1 MRKEIFQ
8 AIADRIA
15 QKVPDIKYID
25 LWNEQLAELQSA
37 TAFPTPSLFVEFE
50 QFEYNQN
57 ANHVTQ
63 ADIGIRIHVITRT
76 ILPAGSSLRNRI
88 AENTLQFLDLLDEVN
103 RALASLSGEHF
114 STLMHTTSATNHNH
128 AELIESIERYVTRG
142 LDTSAIRQAERIR
155 LTDMEIIDRV

>member
-8 AIADRIA
+8 AIANTVT
-15 QKVPDIKYID
+15 QKVTDIKYID
-25 LWNEQLAELQSA
+25 LWNEQLAETTSS

-76 ILPAGSSLRNRI
+76 VLANGTTDRRMEAALG
-88 AENTLQFLDLLDEVN
+88 FLDLIDSVN
-103 RALASLSGEHF
+103 RALCSLAGEHF

-155 LTDMEIIDRV
+155 LTDIEIIDSI